1 MGMSTADIQLIPSH
15 PASPDELLGKVIRR
29 WDADYDRARALF
41 NGAYD
46 RRPQV
51 IVRPRSA
58 DDVAAALHH
67 ARANGLPVAVRG
79 GGHHVAAF
87 GSVDDGLTIDLSL
100 LRGVSVDPERR
111 VARVEGGALWSD
123 VDRGTQQYG
132 LAAAGAT
139 IASVG
144 VAGFTL
150 GGGIGRL
157 ARAHGLAADNLLS
170 VELVTAN
177 GRQVRASDAEN
188 ASLFWAI
195 RGGGG
200 NFGVVTAFEFV
211 LHEIGPQVWA
221 GPLVYGIDDAA
232 RVLRA
237 MRDLLATAPDALTV
251 SASIARSEGRPVLV
265 LNPLWLGEPT
275 AADAAVQPLRDAAP
289 PSNDLF
295 GAASYLALQSVD
307 VPGGRRTWETSAFL
321 GKLSDN
327 TIDALVAHAVAASL
341 DAPRIGILP
350 LDGAV
355 ARVPLG
361 ATAFGGL
368 GAKWLVSAGAT
379 WDSGSEDAAARGWAD
394 RLHSAVAGDT
404 TGIGYANMIGDRRPV
419 YPSWTAAR
427 LRAVKAHWDPAN
439 VFRSNHNISPLGS

>member
-1 MGMSTADIQLIPSH
+1 MSTSDIQLIQSD
-15 PASPDELLGKVIRR
+15 PASTDELHGDVIRP

-58 DDVAAALHH
+58 DDVAAALDH
-67 ARANGLPVAVRG
+67 AHANGLPVAVRG

-123 VDRGTQQYG
+123 VDRATQPYG
-132 LAAAGAT
+132 LATASAT

-157 ARAHGLAADNLLS
+157 ARAHGLAADNLVS
-170 VELVTAN
+170 VELVTAD
-177 GRQVRASDAEN
+177 GRHVRASDDEN
-188 ASLFWAI
+188 ASLFWAV

-200 NFGVVTAFEFV
+200 NFGIATAFEFA
-211 LHEIGPQVWA
+211 LHEIGPEVWA
-221 GPLVYGIDDAA
+221 GPLVYGIDDAP

-237 MRDLLATAPDALTV
+237 MRDLIASAPTALTV

-265 LNPLWLGEPT
+265 LNPLWIGEPT
-275 AADAAVQPLRDAAP
+275 AADAAVRPLRDAATP
-289 PSNDLF
+289 INDLF
-295 GAASYLALQSVD
+295 GPASYLALQSVD

-321 GKLSDN
+321 DKLSDN
-327 TIDALVAHAVAASL
+327 TLDALVAHAAAASL
-341 DAPRIGILP
+341 EAPRIGLLP
-350 LDGAV
+350 LNGAV
-355 ARVPLG
+355 ARVPVG
-361 ATAFGGL
+361 ATAFGGR
-368 GAKWLVSAGAT
+368 GAEWLVSAGAT
-379 WDSGSEDAAARGWAD
+379 WDSGSEDTAARGWAD
-394 RLHSAVAGDT
+394 RLHGAVASDT

-419 YPSWTAAR
+419 YPSWTHAR
-427 LRAVKAHWDPAN
+427 LRSVKAQWDPAN
-439 VFRSNHNISPLGS
+439 VFRSNHNVLPLGS